1 MWQAPPMVPEAEL
14 EQTENG
20 LVAKSDGW
28 FVLNA
33 RDAPWRPGPDRC
45 AYCLFEGETDFEQ
58 VGVHLVAMRP
68 GEPMAMY
75 HWESD
80 QEDFLVLSGEATLVI
95 EGEERPLRQWD
106 FVHCPT
112 EAKHVI
118 VGAERGPASSSPSG
132 RASDARR
139 ELGRLHRGREGRATR
154 RERRGGHHRAREGIR
169 AVQAAHGRPVPGGLA
184 ARLSSARGWASR

>member
-1 MWQAPPMVPEAEL
+1 MVPEAEL

-33 RDAPWRPGPDRC
+33 RDAPWRSGPDRC
-45 AYCLFEGETDFEQ
+45 AYCMFEGETDFEQ
-58 VGVHLVAMRP
+58 IGVHLVAMRP

-80 QEDFLVLSGEATLVI
+80 QEDFLVLSGKATLVI

-106 FVHCPT
+106 FVHCPP

-118 VGAERGPASSSPSG
+118 VGAGEGTCLVLALGARINTRGENWGGYTVDEKAALLGASAEEDTTEPAK
-132 RASDARR
+132 AYARFKQR
-139 ELGRLHRGREGRATR
+139 TVGPYQEGWL
-154 RERRGGHHRAREGIR
+154 
-169 AVQAAHGRPVPGGLA
+169 PD
-184 ARLSSARGWASR
+184 

>member
-1 MWQAPPMVPEAEL
+1 MVSEAKL
-14 EQTENG
+14 ERTENG
-20 LVAKSDGW
+20 LVAKTDGW

-33 RDAPWRPGPDRC
+33 RDAPWRSSEDRP

-58 VGVHLVAMRP
+58 IGVHLIALRP

-80 QEDFLVLSGEATLVI
+80 QENFLVISGEATLVI

-106 FVHCPT
+106 FVHCPP

-118 VGAERGPASSSPSG
+118 VGAGDGNCLVLALGARINTRG
-132 RASDARR
+132 
-139 ELGRLHRGREGRATR
+139 EEW
-154 RERRGGHHRAREGIR
+154 GGYTVDGKA
-169 AVQAAHGRPVPGGLA
+169 AAHGASVDQDTTSPEEAYGHLRPRAVGPYQD
-184 ARLSSARGWASR
+184 GWLPS